1 MSWNNK
7 VVWTEGMFLQPQH
20 FQQHDR
26 HVESQLRA
34 RVTSGIA
41 YTWGFTSLLLDEPA
55 LAMGKLV
62 ITSAS
67 GVMPDGTAFHF
78 PASDPPPPGLDIA
91 ADVRNEAVV
100 LALALQQQGRIE
112 TDAEETPGPPGP
124 RYTDSELEI
133 GDSNASAAR
142 DAPVQIG
149 RLNLRLMLA
158 RDSSEAF
165 ATLGVARIV
174 ERRADNRLTLDTQ
187 YVPPML
193 HALAQPILDGNDRE
207 LHGLLRQRAET
218 LAARMAQ
225 PGRSGVGEIVDF
237 LLLEAVNRSEPVFA
251 HLRRITLL
259 HPERLYT
266 DCFAL
271 AGDLATFRD
280 RRRPADFPEYQ
291 HDDLAKTF
299 KPVIDSLRQSL
310 STVLEQNAIPIELQE
325 RKFGIRVALVSDA
338 ELRRTAS
345 FVLAVNA
352 QIPSEALRQR
362 FPAQIKIGPVELI
375 RDLVTR
381 QLPGVSIR
389 ALPVAPRQIPFHAGF
404 SYFELDTQHNEVWK
418 QLEVSGGLA
427 MHVAGEF
434 PGLEMEFWAVRG

>member
-7 VVWTEGMFLQPQH
+7 IVWTEGMFLQPQH

-26 HVESQLRA
+26 HVESQLRSRFGA
-34 RVTSGIA
+34 SLSYG
-41 YTWGFTSLLLDEPA
+41 WGFTSLTIDEPA

-62 ITSAS
+62 IVSAS
-67 GVMPDGTAFHF
+67 GVMPDGCAFHF
-78 PASDPPPPGLDIA
+78 PANDSPPPALDIA
-91 ADVRNEAVV
+91 QDVRNEVVV
-100 LALALQQQGRIE
+100 LALAMQQQGRIE
-112 TDAEETPGPPGP
+112 TNAEETPGPPGP
-124 RYTDSELEI
+124 RYNVAEI
-133 GDSNASAAR
+133 EVADSNASAAR
-142 DAPVQIG
+142 EAPVQIG
-149 RLNLRLMLA
+149 RVNLRLMLA

-174 ERRADNRLTLDTQ
+174 ERRADNRISLDAQ
-187 YVPPML
+187 YIPPML
-193 HALAQPILDGNDRE
+193 HAPAQPVLDGYLRE
-207 LHGLLRQRAET
+207 LHGMVRQRADA
-218 LAARMAQ
+218 LAARLSQ

-237 LLLEAVNRSEPVFA
+237 LLLEAVNREEPLLA
-251 HLRRITLL
+251 HLRRVSLL

-266 DCFAL
+266 TFIGL

-280 RRRPADFPEYQ
+280 KRRPADFPEYQ

-299 KPVIDSLRQSL
+299 RPVIESLRQSL

-325 RKFGIRVALVSDA
+325 RKHGIRVAMITDA
-338 ELRRTAS
+338 ELRRSAS

-352 QIPSEALRQR
+352 QIPSETLRQR
-362 FPAQIKIGPVELI
+362 FPAQIKIGPGELI
-375 RDLVTR
+375 RDLVQR
-381 QLPGVSIR
+381 QLPGIGIR
-389 ALPVAPRQIPFHAGF
+389 AMPVAPRQIPFHAGF

-418 QLEVSGGLA
+418 QLETSGMLA